1 MSTVKVIG
9 VFDSG
14 QKAARGIN
22 AIREKDLGSVTAY
35 SPVPDHALDH
45 AMERSVSPIRLFIL
59 IGGIIGCISGFALPI
74 YTVHDWPLITGGKA
88 LISLPPFVVI
98 AFELTILFGALS
110 GMMGFLILARL
121 PRVSRRTKAKA
132 VTVDPTFSLDRFGV
146 FVSCDQKS
154 ETAVCEALKLAGA
167 LEASRGA

>member
-1 MSTVKVIG
+1 MPTVKIMG

-14 QKAARGIN
+14 KKAARGIN
-22 AIREKDLGSVTAY
+22 AIRKNDLGSVTAY

-45 AMERSVSPIRLFIL
+45 ALERSVSPIRLFIL

-74 YTVHDWPLITGGKA
+74 YTVYDWPLITGGKA

-121 PRVSRRTKAKA
+121 PRVSRRTK
-132 VTVDPTFSLDRFGV
+132 VITVDPTFSLDRFGV
-146 FVSCDQKS
+146 FVSCDPKS
-154 ETAVCEALKLAGA
+154 ESAVREALKLAGA